1 MLKTHI
7 LIIEVII
14 MAGIDFSLRVET
26 ETDPYGPMVIVV
38 RTLFNGMVEKVRMQ
52 AALAADS
59 ILGHPGNGVVYRS
72 AHIVFCG
79 VYDEWC
85 FSHVPMIPN
94 GYGQFEVANRPM

>member
-1 MLKTHI
+1 
-7 LIIEVII
+7 

-38 RTLFNGMVEKVRMQ
+38 RTMFNGMVEKVRMQ

-72 AHIVFCG
+72 ARIVFCG

-85 FSHVPMIPN
+85 FSHVPMISN
-94 GYGQFEVANRPM
+94 GYGQFEITNRCM